1 MRLARKPTTTPDH
14 ELAVRAVM
22 ARWGKREGDMSKVQK
37 EERDLKAAQHAVDE
51 AQIAAE
57 RGAAAKESLP
67 ELMRQLAEARAH
79 VVIAQRNEAFENVPK
94 LKNEM
99 REITA
104 ALSKNYT
111 TKGEKRVFQILAAA
125 RMCGASGQSYESA
138 RLATARIKNEATR
151 GGGFDWPMFV
161 DWIHA
166 PQGQGVE
173 HADA

>member
-1 MRLARKPTTTPDH
+1 MKRNVTNTPDYDLAR
-14 ELAVRAVM
+14 RAAM
-22 ARWGKREGDMSKVQK
+22 ARWGKQEGDMSKVEK
-37 EERDLKAAQHAVDE
+37 AERNLKAAQNAVDE
-51 AQIAAE
+51 AQLAVE

-79 VVIAQRNEAFENVPK
+79 VVIAERNEAFDNVPK